1 MSRKRSAPALAALGL
16 AGALAFASPL
26 QSRAA
31 TADAPSSAG
40 GSTDVTVI
48 AAEQPEPDTKE
59 PEGLPQ
65 TGVSNSSGFTVAIAL
80 GSATAVALLRPR
92 SHLR

>member
-1 MSRKRSAPALAALGL
+1 MSRKRNAPALAALGL
-16 AGALAFASPL
+16 AGALAFAIPL

-31 TADAPSSAG
+31 AADAPSSTG

-48 AAEQPEPDTKE
+48 AAEQPEPDTEE

-65 TGVSNSSGFTVAIAL
+65 TGVSNSSGLIAATAL

-92 SHLR
+92 PHLR

>member
-1 MSRKRSAPALAALGL
+1 MSRKRNAPALAALGL
-16 AGALAFASPL
+16 AGALAFAIPL

-31 TADAPSSAG
+31 AADTPSSAG

-48 AAEQPEPDTKE
+48 AAEQPEPDTEE
-59 PEGLPQ
+59 PKGLPQ
-65 TGVSNSSGFTVAIAL
+65 TGVSNSSGLIAAVAL

-92 SHLR
+92 PRLR

>member
-1 MSRKRSAPALAALGL
+1 MFRKRSAPALAALGL
-16 AGALAFASPL
+16 AGALAFAIPL

-31 TADAPSSAG
+31 AADTPSSAG

-48 AAEQPEPDTKE
+48 ATEQPAPDTEK

-65 TGVSNSSGFTVAIAL
+65 TGVSNSSGLIAAIAL

-92 SHLR
+92 PHLR

>member
-1 MSRKRSAPALAALGL
+1 MSRKRNAPAIAALGL

-31 TADAPSSAG
+31 TADTPSSAG

-48 AAEQPEPDTKE
+48 AAEQPETDTEE

-65 TGVSNSSGFTVAIAL
+65 TGVSNSSGLIAAIAL

-92 SHLR
+92 PHLR

>member
-1 MSRKRSAPALAALGL
+1 MSRKRNAPAIAALGL
-16 AGALAFASPL
+16 AGALAFAIPL

-31 TADAPSSAG
+31 AADTPSSAG

-48 AAEQPEPDTKE
+48 AAEQPEPDTEE
-59 PEGLPQ
+59 PKGLPQ
-65 TGVSNSSGFTVAIAL
+65 TGVSNSSGLIAAVAL

-92 SHLR
+92 PRLR

>member
-1 MSRKRSAPALAALGL
+1 MSRKRNAPAIAALGL
-16 AGALAFASPL
+16 AGALAFAIPL

-31 TADAPSSAG
+31 AADTPSSAG

-48 AAEQPEPDTKE
+48 AAEQPEPDTEE

-65 TGVSNSSGFTVAIAL
+65 TGVSNSSGLIAAIAL

-92 SHLR
+92 PHLR

>member
-1 MSRKRSAPALAALGL
+1 MSRKRNAPAIAALGL

-31 TADAPSSAG
+31 TADTPSSAG
-40 GSTDVTVI
+40 GSTAVTVI
-48 AAEQPEPDTKE
+48 ATEQPAPDTEK

-65 TGVSNSSGFTVAIAL
+65 TGVSNSSGLIAAIAL
-80 GSATAVALLRPR
+80 GSATAVALLHPRP
-92 SHLR
+92 HLR